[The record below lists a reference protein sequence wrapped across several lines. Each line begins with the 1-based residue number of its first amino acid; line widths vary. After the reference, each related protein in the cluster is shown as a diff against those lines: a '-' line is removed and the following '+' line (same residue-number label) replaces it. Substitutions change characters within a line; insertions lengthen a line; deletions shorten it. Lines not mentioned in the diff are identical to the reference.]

1 MLIIDFGTLIIE
13 SELQPK
19 DVSLE
24 VRTFLTIKCHTINRM
39 SVVTRTCLF
48 SFV

>member
-1 MLIIDFGTLIIE
+1 MLIVDFGTLRIE

-24 VRTFLTIKCHTINRM
+24 VLELD
-39 SVVTRTCLF
+39 SL
-48 SFV
+48 